1 MSAKKTYDAAVIGA
15 GVFGAWTALELRRAG
30 KSVALCDAYGPANA
44 RASSGGESRL
54 IRMGYG
60 ADEIFTRWSWRS
72 LARWKEL
79 FARSGAPLFHE
90 TGILWIFGDD
100 AAANYA
106 QQTLNTLKRVGIPH
120 ESIARAELEKR
131 WPQIAFGDATW
142 GLLETRSGV
151 LLARRAVA
159 AVVEA
164 AIEAGVEYFLAAVEA
179 PRGSGRI
186 DSVRTTTGEIISAGE
201 FVYACGPWM
210 GKVFPDLLGQRI
222 FVTRQEVFF
231 FGVPSGKQRFAP
243 PAMPGWLYLADL
255 FYGVPDL
262 ESRGFKI
269 ARDKHGEPCDP
280 DTQERVPTA
289 EALATARKYLARRFP
304 ALADAPLVEA
314 RVCQY
319 ENSSNGDFLVDRH
332 PEFSNVWLVGGGSG
346 HGFKHGPA
354 MGEHVAGVVLGSAKR
369 EPRFSLET
377 KMEVQKRVVF

>member
-1 MSAKKTYDAAVIGA
+1 MSARKTYDAAVIGA
-15 GVFGAWTALELRRAG
+15 GVFGSWTALQLRRAG
-30 KSVALCDAYGPANA
+30 RTVLLCDAYGPANA

-72 LARWKEL
+72 LAMWKEL
-79 FARSGAPLFHE
+79 FTLTNQPLFRE
-90 TGILWIFGDD
+90 TGILWMFGDD
-100 AAANYA
+100 AAAAHA
-106 QQTLNTLKRVGIPH
+106 QKTRETLQHTGIPH
-120 ESIARAELEKR
+120 EVIARADLEKR
-131 WPQIAFGDATW
+131 WPQINFGEATW

-164 AIEAGVEYFLAAVEA
+164 AVADGVEYLQAAVEA
-179 PRGSGRI
+179 PRGSR
-186 DSVRTTTGEIISAGE
+186 RTATVKTSKDEQISAGE
-201 FVYACGPWM
+201 FVFCCGPWM
-210 GKVFPDLLGQRI
+210 GKVFPDLLGNRI

-231 FGVPSGKQRFAP
+231 FGVPPGETRFAP
-243 PAMPGWLYLADL
+243 PKMPGWLYLADL
-255 FYGVPDL
+255 FYGMPDL

-269 ARDKHGEPCDP
+269 AHDKHGPACDP
-280 DTQERVPTA
+280 DSQERVPTA
-289 EALATARKYLARRFP
+289 EAVATARTYLERRFP
-304 ALADAPLVEA
+304 PLANAPLVEA

-332 PEFSNVWLVGGGSG
+332 PEFENVWLVGGGSG

-354 MGEHVAGVVLGSAKR
+354 MGEHVAAVLTGSEKR

-377 KMEVQKRVVF
+377 KLEVQKRAVF